1 MAILSKV
8 IRLVKILISY
18 FVARC
23 IVAFVPLRKNKFFC
37 ISMTGNSY
45 GDSIKCLSDYIAAH
59 NPSSTIVW
67 AFTDIFFNLTDCE
80 HKKVK
85 LYTFSY
91 YYHILTS
98 KYILSNVSL
107 DKKMLLKRKGQIC
120 VQTWHGTALKR
131 IGIDMYSHK
140 ELSHHGIFTGGLI
153 TEYNARLTDILVSGS
168 RFMTKILHEKCL
180 YPMHVIHEIG
190 TPRNDIFFQYKPE
203 VIEKVRAYYGIAK
216 DTKIILYAP
225 TFRAG
230 GDFTYYDVDLQ
241 KIKII
246 LEQKSCNIYVIM
258 VRLHPNLLK
267 NKDDFFTRFPSD
279 TIDASSYPDM
289 MELLY
294 TADVLVTDY
303 SSCMFDF
310 MYSYKPVILYVP
322 DRLTYDRGFYLDID
336 KLPFIVVNDN
346 MEIDDKLAQFVDKD
360 YKNELEIFFNH
371 IGSVEDGKATE
382 NLYKLMM
389 NYEK

>member
-1 MAILSKV
+1 MTKYAKV
-8 IRLVKILISY
+8 IRLIKILISY
-18 FVARC
+18 YVARC
-23 IVAFVPLRKNKFFC
+23 IVAFVPLCKNKFFC

-45 GDSIKCLSDYIAAH
+45 GDSIKCLSDYIAVQ

-67 AFTDIFFNLTDCE
+67 AFTDMFYNLTDCE

-85 LYTFSY
+85 LYTFWY
-91 YYHILTS
+91 YFHILTS

-107 DKKMLLKRKGQIC
+107 DKRMLVKRKGQIC

-131 IGIDMYSHK
+131 IGIDMYTHN
-140 ELSHHGIFTGGLI
+140 EPSHHGIFSGGLI
-153 TEYNARLTDILVSGS
+153 TKYNAKLTDILVSGS

-180 YPMHVIHEIG
+180 YPMQVIHEIG
-190 TPRNDIFFQYKPE
+190 TPRNDIFFQQKPE
-203 VIEKVRAYYGIAK
+203 VTEKVRVCYGIAK

-241 KIKII
+241 KIKTI
-246 LEQKSCNIYVIM
+246 LEQKYGEKYVNM

-267 NKDDFFTRFPSD
+267 NKEDFLTRFPSD

-289 MELLY
+289 IELLY
-294 TADVLVTDY
+294 SADVLVTDY

-310 MYSYKPVILYVP
+310 MYSNKPVILYVP

-336 KLPFIVVNDN
+336 SLPFIVLNNNLD
-346 MEIDDKLAQFVDKD
+346 IDQQLAKYNQIEYKKKLDKFLV
-360 YKNELEIFFNH
+360 E
-371 IGSVEDGKATE
+371 IGSFEKGSATE
-382 NLYKLMM
+382 NLINLLM
-389 NYEK
+389 

>member
-1 MAILSKV
+1 MTKYAKA
-8 IRLVKILISY
+8 IRLVRILISY
-18 FVARC
+18 FLARC

-45 GDSIKCLSDYIAAH
+45 GDSIKCLSDYIAVH

-67 AFTDIFFNLTDCE
+67 AFTDIFYNLTDCE

-85 LYTFSY
+85 LYTFRY
-91 YYHILTS
+91 YFHILTS

-153 TEYNARLTDILVSGS
+153 TEYNAKLTDILVSVS

-180 YPMHVIHEIG
+180 YPMQVIHELG
-190 TPRNDIFFQYKPE
+190 TPRNDIFFQQKPE

-241 KIKII
+241 KIKTM
-246 LEQKSCNIYVIM
+246 LEQKYGEKYVNM

-267 NKDDFFTRFPSD
+267 NKEDFLTRFPSD

-289 MELLY
+289 IELLY
-294 TADVLVTDY
+294 SADVLVTDY

-336 KLPFIVVNDN
+336 KLPFIVINN
-346 MEIDDKLAQFVDKD
+346 NAEIDSRLLGYNPDEYKEKLSNFL
-360 YKNELEIFFNH
+360 LE
-371 IGSVEDGKATE
+371 IGSVEEGTATAS
-382 NLYKLMM
+382 LYELFMSI
-389 NYEK
+389 

>member
-1 MAILSKV
+1 MTKYAKA
-8 IRLVKILISY
+8 IRLVRILISY
-18 FVARC
+18 FLARC

-45 GDSIKCLSDYIAAH
+45 GDSIKCLSDYIAVH

-67 AFTDIFFNLTDCE
+67 AFTDIFYNLTECE

-85 LYTFSY
+85 LYTFRY
-91 YYHILTS
+91 YFHILTS

-107 DKKMLLKRKGQIC
+107 DKRMLVKRKGQIC

-131 IGIDMYSHK
+131 IGIDMYTHK
-140 ELSHHGIFTGGLI
+140 EPSRHGIFSGGLI
-153 TEYNARLTDILVSGS
+153 TEYNAKLTDILVSGS

-180 YPMHVIHEIG
+180 YPMQVIHELG
-190 TPRNDIFFQYKPE
+190 TPRNDIFFQQKPE
-203 VIEKVRAYYGIAK
+203 VTEKVRACYRIAK

-241 KIKII
+241 RIKTL
-246 LEQKSCNIYVIM
+246 LEQKCGEKYVNM

-267 NKDDFFTRFPSD
+267 NKEDFLTRFPSD

-289 MELLY
+289 IELLY
-294 TADVLVTDY
+294 SADVLVTDY

-310 MYSYKPVILYVP
+310 MYSNKPVILYVP

-336 KLPFIVVNDN
+336 SLPFIVLNNNLDIDQQLAKYN
-346 MEIDDKLAQFVDKD
+346 QIEYKKKLDKFLMEI
-360 YKNELEIFFNH
+360 
-371 IGSVEDGKATE
+371 GSFEKGSATE
-382 NLYKLMM
+382 NLINLLM
-389 NYEK
+389 